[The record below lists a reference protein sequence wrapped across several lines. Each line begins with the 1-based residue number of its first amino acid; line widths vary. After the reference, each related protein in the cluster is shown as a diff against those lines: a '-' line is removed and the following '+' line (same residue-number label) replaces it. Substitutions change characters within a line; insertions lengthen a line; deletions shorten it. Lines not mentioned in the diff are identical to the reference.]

1 MSAGCTFCGGV
12 GRDRSSIGWRWRQY
26 CVDLWAKYE
35 HLLQLIAEGAPL
47 SEGGDS

>member
-1 MSAGCTFCGGV
+1 
-12 GRDRSSIGWRWRQY
+12 
-26 CVDLWAKYE
+26 VDLWAKYE